1 MGKSP
6 RSSSGTAKNA
16 GEQTSKQSVMTDNG
30 GGGSSFEF
38 ELQQA
43 MVAFRKGDFAVRLP
57 TAWSGVQ
64 GRIADLFNEVV
75 EMSERRAQQ
84 AAEVARIVG
93 KEGRLRQ
100 RGSRPEDS
108 SVVGLKRSR
117 L

>member
-6 RSSSGTAKNA
+6 RSSSGTAAAKT
-16 GEQTSKQSVMTDNG
+16 GRPTSKQSVMIENG
-30 GGGSSFEF
+30 GEGSSFES
-38 ELQQA
+38 ELQKA

-57 TAWSGVQ
+57 TGWTGVQ

-100 RGSRPEDS
+100 RIPTGGFIG
-108 SVVGLKRSR
+108 GLG
-117 L
+117 